1 VTFLALAVVPAVL
14 LVMGV
19 PIFIVLMAATLGGI
33 LLSVNPVQ
41 AIHSAMFGS
50 LDIFPLLAVPLFI
63 YAGDIMARGGIA
75 RRLIELIIAM
85 VGGVRGSL
93 GLSTIAACEV
103 FGVMSGSSVACVAAI
118 GKLTIPSLKKN
129 GYGERFSVSLVTAT
143 GVIDVIIP
151 PSIPMIIYGI
161 AAQQSVPLLFL
172 AGFVPG
178 ILIGGVL
185 AIYVYFYARRKN
197 IPIAAR
203 PDPGTI
209 RQMLRGSVWAIFAP
223 VVILGGIYG
232 GIFTPTE
239 AAGVACIYAILV
251 SMFVYREISWADLW
265 AITQESAALSAQ
277 VLVIVSA
284 AGAFAWLITTSGY
297 PAQLIAFVSSLKL
310 ETWMLLLVIN
320 VILLFVGSVLEPPA
334 AILMLTPLL
343 APVAHA
349 AGVDPIHFGII
360 VTVNLAIG
368 MFMPPFGLNLFA
380 ANALFKTPL
389 PELYRG
395 AMPFLMIYLIILMLL
410 TYVPAI
416 TLAPLKL
423 FR

>member
-1 VTFLALAVVPAVL
+1 MTLLAIGIIPALL

-19 PIFIVLMAATLGGI
+19 PIYIVLMTATLGGI
-33 LLSVNPVQ
+33 LLSINPVQ

-75 RRLIELIIAM
+75 RRLIELILAV
-85 VGGVRGSL
+85 VGGIRGSL

-129 GYGERFSVSLVTAT
+129 GYGERFSVSLVTST

-172 AGFVPG
+172 AGFMPG
-178 ILIGGVL
+178 ILIGIAL
-185 AIYVYFYARRKN
+185 AIYVYFYARKKG
-197 IPIAAR
+197 IPISER
-203 PDPGTI
+203 PPAGTV
-209 RQMLRGSVWAIFAP
+209 RRMLKDSVWAMLAP

-232 GIFTPTE
+232 GLFTPTE
-239 AAGVACIYAILV
+239 AAGIACIYAIII
-251 SMFVYREISWADLW
+251 SKFVYRDISWLDLW
-265 AITQESAALSAQ
+265 AITMESAALSAQ
-277 VLVIVSA
+277 VLIIVSA
-284 AGAFAWLITTSGY
+284 AGAFGWLITTSGY

-310 ETWMLLLVIN
+310 EVWMLLLVIN
-320 VILLFVGSVLEPPA
+320 IILLFVGSVLEPPA

-343 APVAHA
+343 TPVAYA

-360 VTVNLAIG
+360 VMVNLAIG

-395 AMPFLMIYLIILMLL
+395 VVPFLLIYLAMLMLI

-416 TLAPLKL
+416 TLAPLAL